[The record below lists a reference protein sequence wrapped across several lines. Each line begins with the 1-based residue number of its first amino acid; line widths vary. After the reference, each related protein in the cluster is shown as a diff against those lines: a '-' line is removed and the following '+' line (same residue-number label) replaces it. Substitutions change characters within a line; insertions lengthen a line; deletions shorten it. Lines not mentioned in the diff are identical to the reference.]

1 MLDNEFRPAY
11 EVAYNN
17 STAILGV
24 TETLDVINED
34 VATWRSNTTT
44 EGKSYS
50 GFEFWTDDVY
60 DLYYYNVQ
68 DKVYKANGVNLLT
81 QLGIDASALDG
92 MTVDEKNEYFKTK
105 RREAFKTNM
114 GNYWHQDDCIFHYTF
129 CMMFAA
135 TDNFKKNSY
144 PYKFASLSDGGK
156 WRWRQDDLDTI
167 FDINNQGF
175 SAKLFSVLVGDQT
188 STGSGSVFRGDNSI
202 FWTLIGEC
210 FKDEIKDMVHRIMSK
225 MDELSPYGQSTLDR
239 CVGYIKSLFW
249 DKAQE
254 YFGEG
259 SYNADAEWT
268 YEEAWYLRNQGKYN
282 NDVHPLQQSLGSHY
296 EAERDWVELR
306 IVFLASYFNFG
317 PFAVDNGDDTSTGQ
331 ISFRAASGKTYTI
344 TPAIDLNPTILIGQ
358 STLTSANERVK
369 AGTSVDVTVD
379 DMGNNDTHIYIQGAD
394 YYSDL
399 GDLSDIQVSA
409 DNPVLTVSSKRL
421 RKLKAGDET
430 AENVTSNVATLTVG
444 DCPCMEEID
453 ARNLTSL
460 TGTVNLSQCP
470 RLKKAHFS
478 GTNAANVQIPEGSK
492 LTELSLPGS
501 ITTLSLIKL
510 LNLTD
515 ENLTFDDLSN
525 IAYIRIENNNN
536 LGGFELLK
544 NAYEN
549 SSDLTNIRIVGF
561 DAEGDAT
568 DVDMIAAFATA
579 TDENGNRIYYGIDD
593 EGNAT
598 VGLPIL
604 DGSLTIKSP
613 VYSDTLE
620 IVTQYYPNLEFA
632 ATMFYVR
639 FADPEVER
647 IVAENWGDGIGTTIE
662 QIEAVTDIGTKF
674 SQNSEITSFDEFEK
688 FIGVTEIIGTISVIG
703 GFTRCSNLTK
713 IKLPNT
719 LTKIYEGSISGQY
732 SDTGAFKQCTSLE
745 YIELPS
751 SVTEIPTG
759 CFYGCT
765 SLKTV
770 VAKGN
775 ITRIG
780 ADAFSGC
787 TLLDFDLPQ
796 SIITIEN
803 RSLKGVPFNGVI
815 LNLPNLKTLSG
826 QETFTRSGIKGIES
840 LGEITEFANSV
851 TPGNNGIYPAFYGC
865 TSLEYVNLPITLKS
879 VPTGTFYNCTSLVIE
894 DLSLPNLE
902 ILGKDAF
909 YGVSIKKISNLGKIT
924 DISSTYDSTQGTLGR
939 KDTIVSVV
947 FPETLKT
954 LGNSTLYGASNLTEC
969 ILNEGLNVIHDNVFL
984 NCISLPYIIIPS
996 TVTMIGT
1003 YTFKGC
1009 SGLEYIISKPSTPP
1023 SLGSTSFTNTNNC
1036 PIYVPD
1042 ASVEAYKQ
1050 ATNWSAYADRIMSM
1064 FYYLGYIDFAD
1075 SAVRDICVA
1084 NFDTDADGVVSIEE
1098 AAAVTAATIGT
1109 LFRNTGI
1116 VSFKEFKY
1124 FTGVTDVSGYALF
1137 YKCSKLEHIELP
1149 NSIVK
1154 LQRGMFY
1161 NSKIKTITIPENV
1174 ETIGSQVF
1182 ENCNS
1187 LEEIVIKT
1195 DKATL
1200 NNYSFGSYAVK
1211 EYVLENV
1218 TKYIKRDGCVYSSD
1232 GTTFVMMP
1240 PKKEGLASNW
1250 AEGVTTLESYCF
1262 MGNTSISELEIPE
1275 NIVQI
1280 KAFQSSK
1287 VNKLIVHSVF
1297 AQLDMC
1303 FANSVLETIVITK
1316 SQTISGFIFRYAN
1329 SLNNLILSDSA
1340 LYPLSTLSSNRIT
1353 SGNAFVYVPD
1363 NLLVQY
1369 IESNNWSS
1377 ISSQIKPINVADTL
1391 PDIGSVAENDLY
1403 KIGEVYW
1410 KAELVDEVLTWVEI
1424 YDGTNDDTSG
1434 DSGNTENNPIGVV
1447 DLTKY
1452 TNEHRIVAYS
1462 WSSNSVEGT
1471 SISTSGGTD
1480 SYTIPVV
1487 EGETYKIRGNV
1498 LATNI
1503 CAAATTTTNISAGLS
1518 QSAFLPLIPSSS
1530 SEASGSGY
1538 EKDIT
1543 IPQGYTYLYV
1553 SSRNSTLSSFV
1564 EGYELYVE
1572 RLS

>member
-81 QLGIDASALDG
+81 QLGIDASALNG

-460 TGTVNLSQCP
+460 AGTVNLSQCP

-620 IVTQYYPNLEFA
+620 IVTQYYPNLELA

-639 FADPEVER
+639 FADLEVNR
-647 IVAENWGDGIGTTIE
+647 IVAENWGDGTGTSLE
-662 QIEAVTDIGTKF
+662 QIQAVTKLNNKF
-674 SQNSEITSFDEFEK
+674 KANTVIQTFDEFEY
-688 FIGVTEIIGTISVIG
+688 FTGVTSLGIDFYNCSTLESIKLPYTIKQLVSNVSTGSFKNCMNLKYLNLDNVDELGRAVCQYCYNLEDIVGLSVNCKTVSQEAFHSCSKLGTIINVENVNTFGVSC
-703 GFTRCSNLTK
+703 FYNCSNLK
-713 IKLPNT
+713 ITGNINATSIGKSAF
-719 LTKIYEGSISGQY
+719 EGCSNIEGHLEITQNATIGESAFKGCSIS
-732 SDTGAFKQCTSLE
+732 SVSMPLVETLFDT
-745 YIELPS
+745 
-751 SVTEIPTG
+751 
-759 CFYGCT
+759 
-765 SLKTV
+765 
-770 VAKGN
+770 
-775 ITRIG
+775 
-780 ADAFSGC
+780 
-787 TLLDFDLPQ
+787 
-796 SIITIEN
+796 
-803 RSLKGVPFNGVI
+803 FNGCA
-815 LNLPNLKTLSG
+815 NLTQVYMPSVK
-826 QETFTRSGIKGIES
+826 
-840 LGEITEFANSV
+840 EFKASNFGGV
-851 TPGNNGIYPAFYGC
+851 FIDC
-865 TSLEYVNLPITLKS
+865 TKLENV
-879 VPTGTFYNCTSLVIE
+879 E
-894 DLSLPNLE
+894 LPNLE
-902 ILGKDAF
+902 KIGGGSVSGGGQFKGTKIKYLNLPKIVEVSYAAF
-909 YGVSIKKISNLGKIT
+909 RSNITEFVFGDTCTTIADQPFRGNVATTLVCKAIIPPSLASSNLGT
-924 DISSTYDSTQGTLGR
+924 
-939 KDTIVSVV
+939 
-947 FPETLKT
+947 
-954 LGNSTLYGASNLTEC
+954 
-969 ILNEGLNVIHDNVFL
+969 
-984 NCISLPYIIIPS
+984 
-996 TVTMIGT
+996 TM
-1003 YTFKGC
+1003 
-1009 SGLEYIISKPSTPP
+1009 
-1023 SLGSTSFTNTNNC
+1023 NA
-1036 PIYVPD
+1036 IYVPD
-1042 ASVEAYKQ
+1042 ASVEAYKT
-1050 ATNWSAYADRIMSM
+1050 ATNWSTYA
-1064 FYYLGYIDFAD
+1064 
-1075 SAVRDICVA
+1075 
-1084 NFDTDADGVVSIEE
+1084 
-1098 AAAVTAATIGT
+1098 
-1109 LFRNTGI
+1109 
-1116 VSFKEFKY
+1116 
-1124 FTGVTDVSGYALF
+1124 
-1137 YKCSKLEHIELP
+1137 
-1149 NSIVK
+1149 
-1154 LQRGMFY
+1154 
-1161 NSKIKTITIPENV
+1161 
-1174 ETIGSQVF
+1174 
-1182 ENCNS
+1182 
-1187 LEEIVIKT
+1187 
-1195 DKATL
+1195 
-1200 NNYSFGSYAVK
+1200 
-1211 EYVLENV
+1211 
-1218 TKYIKRDGCVYSSD
+1218 
-1232 GTTFVMMP
+1232 
-1240 PKKEGLASNW
+1240 
-1250 AEGVTTLESYCF
+1250 
-1262 MGNTSISELEIPE
+1262 
-1275 NIVQI
+1275 
-1280 KAFQSSK
+1280 
-1287 VNKLIVHSVF
+1287 
-1297 AQLDMC
+1297 
-1303 FANSVLETIVITK
+1303 
-1316 SQTISGFIFRYAN
+1316 
-1329 SLNNLILSDSA
+1329 
-1340 LYPLSTLSSNRIT
+1340 
-1353 SGNAFVYVPD
+1353 
-1363 NLLVQY
+1363 
-1369 IESNNWSS
+1369 
-1377 ISSQIKPINVADTL
+1377 SQIKPINVADTL

-1424 YDGTNDDTSG
+1424 HDGTNDDNGGDSGG
-1434 DSGNTENNPIGVV
+1434 DSGNTGYNPIGVV

-1452 TNEHRIVAYS
+1452 VNEHRIVAYQ

-1487 EGETYKIRGNV
+1487 EGETYRIRGNV
-1498 LATNI
+1498 ALANI
-1503 CAAATTTTNISAGLS
+1503 CAAATTTTSISAGLPKS
-1518 QSAFLPLIPSSS
+1518 SFSPLIPSSS
-1530 SEASGSGY
+1530 SEASASGY

-1543 IPQGYTYLYV
+1543 IPQGYTYLFV
-1553 SSRNSTLSSFV
+1553 SSRNSSLSSFV

>member
-34 VATWRSNTTT
+34 VATWRSNTTI

-81 QLGIDASALDG
+81 QLGIDASALNG

-369 AGTSVDVTVD
+369 AGTSVDVIVD

-421 RKLKAGDET
+421 RKLKAGDEI

-460 TGTVNLSQCP
+460 AGTVNLSQCP

-604 DGSLTIKSP
+604 DGSLTITSP

-632 ATMFYVR
+632 ATVFYVR

-647 IVAENWGDGIGTTIE
+647 IVAENWGDGTGTTLEQIQAVTSIGTVFNGNTVIE
-662 QIEAVTDIGTKF
+662 T
-674 SQNSEITSFDEFEK
+674 FDEFEK
-688 FIGVTEIIGTISVIG
+688 FTGVTGLS
-703 GFTRCSNLTK
+703 SNAFNSCASLTS
-713 IKLPNT
+713 IKFS
-719 LTKIYEGSISGQY
+719 E
-732 SDTGAFKQCTSLE
+732 
-745 YIELPS
+745 
-751 SVTEIPTG
+751 
-759 CFYGCT
+759 
-765 SLKTV
+765 
-770 VAKGN
+770 N
-775 ITRIG
+775 ITNIG
-780 ADAFSGC
+780 A
-787 TLLDFDLPQ
+787 
-796 SIITIEN
+796 
-803 RSLKGVPFNGVI
+803 R
-815 LNLPNLKTLSG
+815 
-826 QETFTRSGIKGIES
+826 
-840 LGEITEFANSV
+840 
-851 TPGNNGIYPAFYGC
+851 AFYK
-865 TSLEYVNLPITLKS
+865 N
-879 VPTGTFYNCTSLVIE
+879 TSLVSDIYIPNLNNIGAGAFEGCSSIE
-894 DLSLPNLE
+894 RVLSLGAITE
-902 ILGKDAF
+902 IKGGGG
-909 YGVSIKKISNLGKIT
+909 YGGTFDGCSKIKEIN
-924 DISSTYDSTQGTLGR
+924 
-939 KDTIVSVV
+939 
-947 FPETLKT
+947 
-954 LGNSTLYGASNLTEC
+954 
-969 ILNEGLNVIHDNVFL
+969 
-984 NCISLPYIIIPS
+984 IPS
-996 TVTMIGT
+996 TVTKVGMYAMRNCSSLEKVELGDSITNIGHRA
-1003 YTFKGC
+1003 FEGC
-1009 SGLEYIISKPSTPP
+1009 SSLKHFLIKTITPP
-1023 SLGSTSFTNTNNC
+1023 TLDTMVFNKDSGC

-1042 ASVEAYKQ
+1042 ASVEAYKT
-1050 ATNWSAYADRIMSM
+1050 ATNWVTYADRIMSM
-1064 FYYLGYIDFAD
+1064 FYYLGYIDFVD

-1098 AAAVTAATIGT
+1098 AAAVTDIGT
-1109 LFRNTGI
+1109 LFRGNTSI
-1116 VSFKEFKY
+1116 TSFDEFKW
-1124 FTGVTDVSGYALF
+1124 FTGVTSLVDGAF
-1137 YKCSKLEHIELP
+1137 NNC
-1149 NSIVK
+1149 N
-1154 LQRGMFY
+1154 
-1161 NSKIKTITIPENV
+1161 KIKELRIPDGV
-1174 ETIGSQVF
+1174 TQIGGSGTSGTGAISKMT
-1182 ENCNS
+1182 S
-1187 LEEIVIKT
+1187 LETLHWGKNITKCNGLNWSNDIKNIYVY
-1195 DKATL
+1195 DNANYL
-1200 NNYSFGSYAVK
+1200 NVAYGRAESNPLCEST
-1211 EYVLENV
+1211 EYVNLFVNGV
-1218 TKYIKRDGCVYSSD
+1218 K
-1232 GTTFVMMP
+1232 TTEFVIP
-1240 PKKEGLASNW
+1240 
-1250 AEGVTTLESYCF
+1250 EGVTNIPSRPSVLYKLNINKIHIPASLTTFNLTTSTSGPFLRDCPPVEFEVDSSNESF
-1262 MGNTSISELEIPE
+1262 TSINGVLYNKNVTTLYRAAGEGEELIIPSSVTYIVE
-1275 NIVQI
+1275 NCVSYSHYKKI
-1280 KAFQSSK
+1280 K
-1287 VNKLIVHSVF
+1287 VHSGITRTGGKLFSYNDSLKTLIWESTTNLPQWTV
-1297 AQLDMC
+1297 DNC
-1303 FANSVLETIVITK
+1303 ESLETILIKADITNIGNVAFTNC
-1316 SQTISGFIFRYAN
+1316 SNLRNLIVDS
-1329 SLNNLILSDSA
+1329 NNLVGLTNWGSNTGFNKGIANAYVQSDLVDSYKTA
-1340 LYPLSTLSSNRIT
+1340 TTWST
-1353 SGNAFVYVPD
+1353 YED
-1363 NLLVQY
+1363 K
-1369 IESNNWSS
+1369 
-1377 ISSQIKPINVADTL
+1377 IKPINVADTL

-1410 KAELVDEVLTWVEI
+1410 KAELVSEVLTWVEI
-1424 YDGTNDDTSG
+1424 
-1434 DSGNTENNPIGVV
+1434 
-1447 DLTKY
+1447 
-1452 TNEHRIVAYS
+1452 
-1462 WSSNSVEGT
+1462 
-1471 SISTSGGTD
+1471 
-1480 SYTIPVV
+1480 
-1487 EGETYKIRGNV
+1487 
-1498 LATNI
+1498 
-1503 CAAATTTTNISAGLS
+1503 
-1518 QSAFLPLIPSSS
+1518 
-1530 SEASGSGY
+1530 
-1538 EKDIT
+1538 
-1543 IPQGYTYLYV
+1543 
-1553 SSRNSTLSSFV
+1553 
-1564 EGYELYVE
+1564 
-1572 RLS
+1572 